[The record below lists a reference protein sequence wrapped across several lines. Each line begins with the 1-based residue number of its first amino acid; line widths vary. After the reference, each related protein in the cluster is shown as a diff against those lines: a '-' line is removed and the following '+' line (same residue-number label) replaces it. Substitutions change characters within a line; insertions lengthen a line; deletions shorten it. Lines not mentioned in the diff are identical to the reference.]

1 MSKKKIFVSLNIKL
15 IIVLTVALIVASAVF
30 AGVKELGDFLVWR
43 YYLDEEDRLERAD
56 GYIEDFQ
63 KYVTDN
69 KLSVK
74 DSSLISSWNA
84 GNYIDMIIYKDST
97 LFYAPEWFMDFN
109 GDGEESDVAED
120 SEDLTGETEEAGETE
135 ETHASTESDDGESDS
150 YLESQDTEALVG
162 GEESVA
168 TEALESDSREDSDVE
183 TESLTETGE
192 FVDKG
197 WFSGDRG
204 FVQYLTQ
211 EARETY
217 LSRVDDI
224 LEGNQAL
231 TPIYFVDGT
240 LFVMV
245 VDYTEEFLAGLVFA
259 IAIVSA
265 LLVLVVIM
273 LVNFSNTTMRIKRL
287 ADNVKLVEGGDLEHP
302 IKAEGNDEITALAND
317 VNSMRNS
324 VVDNMSKEKK
334 AWETNAELIT
344 AMSHDVRTPLTVML
358 GYLDLMELQNS
369 DPSSEEYIAA
379 CKENA
384 MKLKRLS
391 DDMFSYFLVFGKNE
405 IDLAGIPECPADLI
419 GHMIAEHQLLFDEN
433 GYCVKFNGEI
443 PKVMVKIDAVLFGR
457 VIDNIF
463 SNISKYADQNEPVLV
478 SSDFDGACLKLCFE
492 NKIKADDDHAESN
505 RIGIKT
511 CIRIMEQ
518 LGGSFETRAENERF
532 TVLLTIPAT
541 EIKE

>member
-15 IIVLTVALIVASAVF
+15 VIVLTVALIVASAVF

-150 YLESQDTEALVG
+150 NLESQDTEALVG

-287 ADNVKLVEGGDLEHP
+287 ADNVKLVEGGDLERP

-324 VVDNMSKEKK
+324 VIDNMTKEKQ
-334 AWETNAELIT
+334 AWEANAELIT

-369 DPSSEEYIAA
+369 DDANEEYISA

-384 MKLKRLS
+384 LKLKRLS
-391 DDMFSYFLVFGKNE
+391 DDMFSYFLVFGQKD
-405 IDLAGIPECPADLI
+405 IMPETLEAQDTDPFE
-419 GHMIAEHQLLFDEN
+419 HMISEHKMLLEEN
-433 GYCVKFNGEI
+433 GYVFVHEGEM
-443 PKVMVKIDAVLFGR
+443 PRVKIIADTMFLGR
-457 VIDNIF
+457 VIDNVF
-463 SNISKYADQNEPVLV
+463 SNIAKYADPSYPVTMRAELDNGFLKISV
-478 SSDFDGACLKLCFE
+478 S
-492 NKIKADDDHAESN
+492 NRIKRDDSRAESN
-505 RIGIKT
+505 HIGIKT
-511 CIRIMEQ
+511 CVRIMEKMN
-518 LGGSFETRAENERF
+518 GGFDTVSDDDTF
-532 TVLLTIPAT
+532 TAT
-541 EIKE
+541 VIISAVTD

>member
-15 IIVLTVALIVASAVF
+15 VIVLTVALIVASAVF

-168 TEALESDSREDSDVE
+168 TDALESDSREDSDVE

-287 ADNVKLVEGGDLEHP
+287 ADNVKLVEGGDLERP

-324 VVDNMSKEKK
+324 VIDNMTKEKQ
-334 AWETNAELIT
+334 AWEANAELIT

-369 DPSSEEYIAA
+369 DDANEEYISA

-384 MKLKRLS
+384 LKLKRLS
-391 DDMFSYFLVFGKNE
+391 DDMFSYFLVFGQKD
-405 IDLAGIPECPADLI
+405 IMPETLEAQDTDPFE
-419 GHMIAEHQLLFDEN
+419 HMISEHKMLLEEN
-433 GYCVKFNGEI
+433 GYVFVHEGEM
-443 PKVMVKIDAVLFGR
+443 PRVKIIADTMFLGR
-457 VIDNIF
+457 VIDNVF
-463 SNISKYADQNEPVLV
+463 SNIAKYADPSYPVTMRAELDNGFLKISV
-478 SSDFDGACLKLCFE
+478 S
-492 NKIKADDDHAESN
+492 NRIKRDDSRAESN
-505 RIGIKT
+505 HIGIKT
-511 CIRIMEQ
+511 CVRIMEKMN
-518 LGGSFETRAENERF
+518 GGFDTVSDDDTF
-532 TVLLTIPAT
+532 TAT
-541 EIKE
+541 VIISAVTD